1 MSRSQTDV
9 YAAPSDRLGHIYPH
23 GSESDPNRGRRFPR
37 FDGELSVQRAYH
49 VIFVS
54 TLQGIEPG
62 IDERNI
68 SYSQRQ
74 AIANTRLEEAWA
86 AFEAEQ

>member
-1 MSRSQTDV
+1 
-9 YAAPSDRLGHIYPH
+9 
-23 GSESDPNRGRRFPR
+23 
-37 FDGELSVQRAYH
+37 VQRAYH